1 MLVDQF
7 VRDDYDGYE
16 AAGVYTHVLD
26 ERTFN
31 SVSDTESPRGIMA
44 VCEMPAGR
52 PLSFSSSDWLL
63 VLVEVAD
70 PGNLGTLV
78 RSAEAAG
85 ASGVVLVG
93 STVDPWSPKVLR
105 ASAGAMLHVPI
116 WQIDSLDQLQM
127 AGVRLFGTTSHNN
140 DAGLNPE
147 SIYSADLSGLIGV
160 VLGNEARGLDPESH
174 VDLWV
179 TVPQV
184 GRSESLNVAM
194 AGTVIAMHIAH
205 ARG

>member
-1 MLVDQF
+1 
-7 VRDDYDGYE
+7 
-16 AAGVYTHVLD
+16 
-26 ERTFN
+26 
-31 SVSDTESPRGIMA
+31 MA

-52 PLSFSSSDWLL
+52 ALSFSHSDWLL

-127 AGVRLFGTTSHNN
+127 AGVKLLGTTSHNN
-140 DAGLNPE
+140 DDGLNPE
-147 SIYSADLSGLIGV
+147 SIYTADLSGLVGV

-174 VDLWV
+174 VDAWV

>member
-1 MLVDQF
+1 MGGDRAPEEIIQGVLEAIAVGIPCALVGPDNLASLTSLDISGIPHI
-7 VRDDYDGYE
+7 VANEIIAMDED
-16 AAGVYTHVLD
+16 AAGGVRRKKD
-26 ERTFN
+26 
-31 SVSDTESPRGIMA
+31 S
-44 VCEMPAGR
+44 
-52 PLSFSSSDWLL
+52 
-63 VLVEVAD
+63 
-70 PGNLGTLV
+70 TLV

-127 AGVRLFGTTSHNN
+127 AGVKLLGTTSHNN

-147 SIYSADLSGLIGV
+147 SIYSADLSGRVGV

-174 VDLWV
+174 VDSWV

>member
-1 MLVDQF
+1 
-7 VRDDYDGYE
+7 
-16 AAGVYTHVLD
+16 
-26 ERTFN
+26 
-31 SVSDTESPRGIMA
+31 MA

-52 PLSFSSSDWLL
+52 PLTFLQSDWLL

-127 AGVRLFGTTSHNN
+127 AGVRLLGTTSH
-140 DAGLNPE
+140 DDRDGMNPV
-147 SIYSADLSGLIGV
+147 SVYDADLTGLFGIV
-160 VLGNEARGLDPESH
+160 MGNESRGLDPESH
-174 VDLWV
+174 VDSWV

-205 ARG
+205 ARS